1 MTGGHGQQ
9 AASAPVKPRMRG
21 VMHQYAFFISLITGA
36 VLILAAPAAEAAV
49 AAGIYAGAIAAL
61 FGVSALY
68 HRLNWSPAARR
79 RMRRLDHSMIFML
92 IAGTYTP
99 ICLLALDGVW
109 SVTILSV
116 VWGGAAAGIILK
128 LVWIDAPGWLAALV
142 YVVLVWAGTAA
153 LPIITANVGVT
164 ALVLILAG
172 GVLYSVGAVVYARKR
187 PDPVPA
193 VFGYHEVFHTLVIAA
208 AAVHYAA
215 VVLFVLPRV

>member
-1 MTGGHGQQ
+1 M
-9 AASAPVKPRMRG
+9 SSLVPPSPVKPRMRG

-36 VLILAAPAAEAAV
+36 VLILAAPTREATVAV
-49 AAGIYAGAIAAL
+49 SVYAGATAAL

-68 HRLNWSPAARR
+68 HRRNWSPAARR

-99 ICLLALDGVW
+99 ICLLALDGAW

-116 VWGGAAAGIILK
+116 VWGGALAGIILK
-128 LVWIDAPGWLAALV
+128 VVWIDAPGWLVALV
-142 YVVLVWAGTAA
+142 YVLLGWAGVAA
-153 LPIITANVGVT
+153 LPVIAANVGGA
-164 ALVLILAG
+164 ALALIVIG

-193 VFGYHEVFHTLVIAA
+193 VFGYHEVFHTLVTAA
-208 AAVHYAA
+208 AAVHYTA
-215 VVLFVLPRV
+215 VILFVLPQA